1 MPGGLTNSSDIDR
14 AESIQRSFCSNNMTR
29 GEAQRRLTAIS
40 PSINVSYWLTCD
52 PVTYPQIPPNHVYVP
67 PIGPEQSPGDF
78 DGDGIPNEQDPDHY
92 YPDENGD
99 GIPDFEQDFGFKPHY
114 MYDCK
119 TGQQYFARTL
129 TDHNNYTAL
138 GYVHDMSECDMNGG
152 GGGNG
157 NGMEVEG
164 GILNTAGIFVV
175 GAAKGTLIATIPIL
189 SMAVAVGFMKRI
201 VRMGTGVGQ

>member
-1 MPGGLTNSSDIDR
+1 MMPIPVAGLLGTVVGAGIRFVIKRPITS
-14 AESIQRSFCSNNMTR
+14 AA
-29 GEAQRRLTAIS
+29 GAI
-40 PSINVSYWLTCD
+40 
-52 PVTYPQIPPNHVYVP
+52 
-67 PIGPEQSPGDF
+67 IGYEILD
-78 DGDGIPNEQDPDHY
+78 
-92 YPDENGD
+92 GD

-119 TGQQYFARTL
+119 TGQQFFARTL

-152 GGGNG
+152 GENGGGGG

>member
-1 MPGGLTNSSDIDR
+1 
-14 AESIQRSFCSNNMTR
+14 
-29 GEAQRRLTAIS
+29 
-40 PSINVSYWLTCD
+40 
-52 PVTYPQIPPNHVYVP
+52 
-67 PIGPEQSPGDF
+67 
-78 DGDGIPNEQDPDHY
+78 
-92 YPDENGD
+92 
-99 GIPDFEQDFGFKPHY
+99 

-119 TGQQYFARTL
+119 TGQQFFARTL
-129 TDHNNYTAL
+129 TDHNNYAAL

-152 GGGNG
+152 GDENG